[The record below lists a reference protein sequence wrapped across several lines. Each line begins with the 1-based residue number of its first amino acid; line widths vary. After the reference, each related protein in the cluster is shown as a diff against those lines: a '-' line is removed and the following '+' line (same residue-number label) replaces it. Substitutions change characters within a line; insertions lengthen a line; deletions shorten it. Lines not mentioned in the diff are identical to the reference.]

1 MESMATKKQRKAKA
15 LKAKKKRQNLRLFIL
30 SLIILVGVGFL
41 VFLFITLFEY
51 IYPSATGKDG
61 TAEKKEKYKVELY
74 FSDANERFLMPEDRY
89 IWKEK
94 KAEAQIEELV
104 KALIGGSNTGLV
116 RTFPEGTKVKDVDIK
131 EGGTAHISFSKE
143 LVDLHP
149 GGSASEMMTIY
160 SLTNTVTHN
169 MPKIKSVKLL
179 VEGKEIE
186 TIKGHIDARNPFAP
200 NVELIVRGSK

>member
-1 MESMATKKQRKAKA
+1 MVTKKQRKAKA
-15 LKAKKKRQNLRLFIL
+15 LKAKKKRKNLRLFIL
-30 SLIILVGVGFL
+30 SLIVLVGVGFL

-51 IYPSATGKDG
+51 IYPSATGKGG

-74 FSDANERFLMPEDRY
+74 FSDSNERFLVPEDRY

-94 KAEAQIEELV
+94 KMEGQIRELV
-104 KALIGGSNTGLV
+104 TTLIGGSNTGLV
-116 RTFPEGTKVKDVDIK
+116 GTFPEGTKVEGVTIK
-131 EGGTAHISFSKE
+131 NESAYVSFNRT

-160 SLTNTVTHN
+160 SLTNTITRN
-169 MPKIKSVKLL
+169 MPQVKSVKIL

-186 TIKGHIDARNPFAP
+186 TIKGHIDTRNPFTA
-200 NVELIVRGSK
+200 NMELIVRTSK